1 MLCLI
6 VALLTIFIL
15 LFIIFYTR
23 KLYGKMIDEV
33 FQLTDNDKKFIKILM
48 RNGRV
53 NKGEYSET
61 DHDTLQK
68 LDDAGWI
75 IPLDDGALIRGE
87 CTNALM
93 QVVAKENANAL

>member
-33 FQLTDNDKKFIKILM
+33 FQLTDNDK
-48 RNGRV
+48 
-53 NKGEYSET
+53 
-61 DHDTLQK
+61 
-68 LDDAGWI
+68 
-75 IPLDDGALIRGE
+75 
-87 CTNALM
+87 
-93 QVVAKENANAL
+93 